1 MCALRA
7 KPGKLTLLASFHLAD
22 SDLIAT
28 SKISLQKATF
38 FKTNNI
44 CGSFSFWKDLPSWW
58 PSQSVE
64 QRCLA
69 LVGYLQ
75 FVLLLLLF
83 LIGWY
88 FDRNTQLWKRWP
100 CHWISVACPFAN
112 THFLTHYIGFALH
125 CPQSHYAPFYYELS
139 LCGGLTQF
147 AMWRT
152 MFTISIVLQI
162 TKVTYRCFYNV
173 WCVIQQ
179 KDQKESEP
187 VIDGR
192 MFLLCLLSVS
202 TQHRVPGTGTILH
215 LVALSCHYI
224 TFSRQTIFTFFC
236 HYWWHIN
243 FPLLPN

>member
-69 LVGYLQ
+69 LGGYLQ

-125 CPQSHYAPFYYELS
+125 CPQSHYVPFDYELS
-139 LCGGLTQF
+139 LCGVLTQF

-162 TKVTYRCFYNV
+162 TKVTHRCFYNV
-173 WCVIQQ
+173 WCMIQQKEQ

-202 TQHRVPGTGTILH
+202 TQHPATGSVMPLY
-215 LVALSCHYI
+215 YI
-224 TFSRQTIFTFFC
+224 
-236 HYWWHIN
+236 
-243 FPLLPN
+243 